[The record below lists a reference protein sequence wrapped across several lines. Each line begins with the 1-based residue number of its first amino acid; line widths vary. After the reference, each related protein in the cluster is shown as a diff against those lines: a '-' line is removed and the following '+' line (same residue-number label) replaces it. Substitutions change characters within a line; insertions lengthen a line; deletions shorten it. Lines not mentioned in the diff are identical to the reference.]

1 VAWFPGAV
9 RMELQPESDD
19 QPAIVPTQ
27 VLFHSIAAP
36 WTPERIYEY
45 WRDSTNLESHFGL
58 GYDGRM
64 GQYIGTETRADAN
77 NKANRRPDG
86 TGAVSVESASN
97 LQHTD
102 PWSPE
107 QIAALITFGVWM
119 HHRHGIP
126 ARACR
131 SWDDPGFGVHRM
143 YPEWSLG
150 GTACPGD
157 ARTAQFHSEIMPGIV
172 AGIAGGVPPVP
183 PTKPPIDPVPPL
195 HAGRR
200 PAVYRFI

>member
-1 VAWFPGAV
+1 MAWYPGAE

-27 VLFHSIAAP
+27 MILHSIAAP
-36 WTPERIYEY
+36 WTPRRIFEY

-58 GYDGRM
+58 GYDGAF

-77 NKANRRPDG
+77 NKANRRADG
-86 TGAVSVESASN
+86 TGAISVESASN

-102 PWSPE
+102 PWSAA
-107 QIAALITFGVWM
+107 QVASLIALGVWA

-126 ARACR
+126 TRVAR
-131 SWDDPGFGVHRM
+131 SWSDPGFGVHRM
-143 YPEWSLG
+143 FPEWSLG

-157 ARTAQFHSEIMPGIV
+157 ARSAQFYDIIMPGIINGAQNGV
-172 AGIAGGVPPVP
+172 PQVPPVV
-183 PTKPPIDPVPPL
+183 PVIPDLPA
-195 HAGRR
+195 HDGRR
-200 PAVYRFI
+200 PSIFRFI

>member
-1 VAWFPGAV
+1 MAWYPGAT
-9 RMELQPESDD
+9 RMELQPESDS

-27 VLFHSIAAP
+27 VLLHSIAAP
-36 WTPERIYEY
+36 WTPERIFEY

-58 GYDGRM
+58 GFDGRM
-64 GQYIGTETRADAN
+64 GQYVGTETRADAN
-77 NKANRRPDG
+77 NRANRRADG

-102 PWSPE
+102 PWTPE
-107 QIAALITFGVWM
+107 QCDALISFGVWM

-126 ARACR
+126 LRVCR

-157 ARTAQFHSEIMPGIV
+157 ARTSQFHSVVMPGIV
-172 AGIAGGVPPVP
+172 AGAANGVPSVPPVVDP
-183 PTKPPIDPVPPL
+183 PPVPSG
-195 HAGRR
+195 ARR
-200 PAVYRFI
+200 PAVYRFV

>member
-1 VAWFPGAV
+1 MAWFPGAV
-9 RMELQPESDD
+9 RMELQPESDS

-58 GYDGRM
+58 GYDGRI
-64 GQYIGTETRADAN
+64 GQYVGTETRADAN
-77 NKANRRPDG
+77 NKANRRSDG

-102 PWSPE
+102 PWTPA
-107 QIAALITFGVWM
+107 QCATLIALGVWL

-126 ARACR
+126 VRVAR

-157 ARTAQFHSEIMPGIV
+157 ARTAQFHSVIMPGIA
-172 AGIAGGVPPVP
+172 AGVAGGVPPVDPSVP
-183 PTKPPIDPVPPL
+183 PTDRPAQL
-195 HAGRR
+195 LRR
-200 PAVYRFI
+200 PVVFRYL